1 MEKDSSKI
9 SMKQKEG
16 SSSRRRMPILVSE
29 RHKSRQQQQVL
40 STPVSTTKEIV
51 SLQIQPSPP
60 KLKRKMYSSGN
71 EQEENSLMSS
81 SFLLSSERLNLPSFD
96 EIFGNSSSLLPL
108 NLRPRK
114 CSSFESKDLSGL
126 FPHEFSDLDSD
137 DDESTFDRQSRDN
150 DGAGNSSTAASI
162 RFSAFERPRTRRRWA
177 TYLFSAEEATH
188 CCFYENRIFAFLIG
202 VTILLLHK
210 GDTLPTRSSFWNL
223 EKRDKKIHVYML
235 YKFHIFIFIY
245 IFRVLLIFKMM

>member
-16 SSSRRRMPILVSE
+16 SSVPILVSE

-40 STPVSTTKEIV
+40 STPVSTAKET
-51 SLQIQPSPP
+51 LQIQPSPP

-71 EQEENSLMSS
+71 EQEENSSLMSS
-81 SFLLSSERLNLPSFD
+81 SVLFSSERLNLPSFD
-96 EIFGNSSSLLPL
+96 AIFGNSSSLLPL

-137 DDESTFDRQSRDN
+137 DDESTFDRQSRDD

-162 RFSAFERPRTRRRWA
+162 RRSAFERPRTRRR
-177 TYLFSAEEATH
+177 
-188 CCFYENRIFAFLIG
+188 
-202 VTILLLHK
+202 
-210 GDTLPTRSSFWNL
+210 
-223 EKRDKKIHVYML
+223 
-235 YKFHIFIFIY
+235 
-245 IFRVLLIFKMM
+245 